1 MTQLRTVVLG
11 VALSIIAASC
21 TMDSFLFNAKPL
33 DAYVLA
39 DSVIPVSQVEA
50 VTLQSDDN
58 TLHGFYVKQP
68 DSNRIAPHYVVLYNH
83 GNKHNIHEY
92 WDRVELLYKAGFDVF
107 IYDYRGFGMSE
118 GAGSESGLF
127 ADARAAYNYVVGRAD
142 RDSLQLAIY
151 GFSLGGVPASYQA
164 VMARDRCK
172 ALVMEAC
179 FASGEE
185 IVRSGTLID
194 IPGNYLLE
202 GAFDNA
208 SRMPEVTAP
217 VMVLHG
223 ESDVFIGL
231 ERHGRKLYD
240 AANIP
245 KVFVS
250 VPGGEHSTVPY
261 AMGTDAYI
269 ARINAF
275 IKGN

>member
-1 MTQLRTVVLG
+1 MQIRTIFFG
-11 VALSIIAASC
+11 VALTLIAASC
-21 TMDSFLFNAKPL
+21 SMDSFLFNAQPL

-39 DSVIPVSQVEA
+39 DSVIPASQVEA
-50 VTLQSDDN
+50 VTLKSGDN
-58 TLHGFYVKQP
+58 TLRGFYIKQP
-68 DSNRIAPHYVVLYNH
+68 DSMRIAPHYVVLYNH
-83 GNKHNIHEY
+83 GNKHNIHVY

-107 IYDYRGFGMSE
+107 IYDYRGYGMSE
-118 GAGSESGLF
+118 GAGSETGLF
-127 ADARAAYNYVVGRAD
+127 ADAQAAYDYVVGRAD

-164 VMARDRCK
+164 VMARDRCR
-172 ALVMEAC
+172 AVVMEAC

-185 IVRSGTLID
+185 IVRSGTILD
-194 IPGNYLLE
+194 IPGSYLLE
-202 GAFDNA
+202 SAYDNA
-208 SRMPEVTAP
+208 SRMPNITAP

-223 ESDVFIGL
+223 EADVFIGL

>member
-1 MTQLRTVVLG
+1 MQIRIVLFG
-11 VALSIIAASC
+11 VALTLIAASC
-21 TMDSFLFNAKPL
+21 SMDSFLFNAQPL

-39 DSVIPVSQVEA
+39 DSVIPASQVEA
-50 VTLQSDDN
+50 VTLKSGDN
-58 TLHGFYVKQP
+58 TLRGFYVKQP
-68 DSNRIAPHYVVLYNH
+68 DSMRIAPHYVVLYNH
-83 GNKHNIHEY
+83 GNKHNIHVY

-107 IYDYRGFGMSE
+107 IYDYRGYGMSE

-127 ADARAAYNYVVGRAD
+127 ADAQAAYDYVVERAD

-164 VMARDRCK
+164 VGARNRCK
-172 ALVMEAC
+172 ALIMEAC

-194 IPGNYLLE
+194 IPGSYLLE

-208 SRMPEVTAP
+208 SRMPDITAP

-269 ARINAF
+269 ARITAF